1 MNLKAYYEKSKNIP
15 ILREVDVLVAGGGTA
30 GMIAGLAAARAGAN
44 TLVLERLNC
53 LGGNFTAGLM
63 TTTWTFN
70 DQKKLVVK
78 GIPLELDVYKR
89 QLMRRKLYGA

>member
-44 TLVLERLNC
+44 TLVLE
-53 LGGNFTAGLM
+53 
-63 TTTWTFN
+63 
-70 DQKKLVVK
+70 
-78 GIPLELDVYKR
+78 
-89 QLMRRKLYGA
+89 